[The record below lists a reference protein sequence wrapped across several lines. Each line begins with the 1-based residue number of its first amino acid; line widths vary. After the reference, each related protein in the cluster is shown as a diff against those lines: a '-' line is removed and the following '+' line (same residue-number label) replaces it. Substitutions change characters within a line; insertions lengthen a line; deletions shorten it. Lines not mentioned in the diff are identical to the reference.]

1 MMNEECASLCFF
13 CFYLIYE
20 GDFNYTNTNK
30 YTVNEL
36 YNNIIFCNYIVLLCI
51 IVINFNNFN
60 AAYL

>member
-1 MMNEECASLCFF
+1 MKNVYHCVFF

-20 GDFNYTNTNK
+20 GDVNYTNK

-51 IVINFNNFN
+51 IIINFNNFN